1 MVTSELSFDR
11 LGLRPPFPGATDH
24 PPSLRPHQVLGG
36 DGGVVAEET
45 CPLCDVN
52 ISQTF
57 PVFVTEINNKS
68 FPAAGEHPGVPQLY
82 SPVTTGRHQ
91 LTVGFGAQ
99 PDQAVHR
106 LTVALS

>member
-1 MVTSELSFDR
+1 MVTSEPRSDR

-24 PPSLRPHQVLGG
+24 PASLRPHQVLGG

-45 CPLCDVN
+45 SPLGDVN
-52 ISQTF
+52 ISQTL

-68 FPAAGEHPGVPQLY
+68 LPTAGEHSGVPELD

-91 LTVGFGAQ
+91 LTVGLGAG
-99 PDQAVHR
+99 PDQAVDR
-106 LTVALS
+106 LTVALT